1 MCIHN
6 HNDKTVQ
13 VLDILYIYTQLQS
26 HNNICDIT
34 AHWNKGDI
42 RNCNTETVAIMTLYI
57 LSIRAY
63 TYHFVAIYD
72 VV

>member
-34 AHWNKGDI
+34 THRNKGDI
-42 RNCNTETVAIMTLYI
+42 RNCNIETVAIMTLYI
-57 LSIRAY
+57 LSIRVY